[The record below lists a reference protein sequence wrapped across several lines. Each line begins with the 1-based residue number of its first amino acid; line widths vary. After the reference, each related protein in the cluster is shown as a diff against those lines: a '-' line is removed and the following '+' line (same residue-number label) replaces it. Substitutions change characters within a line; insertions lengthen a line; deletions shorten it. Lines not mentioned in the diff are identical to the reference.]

1 MNTKALRQKVLD
13 LAIHGKLVPPA
24 YRQAG
29 KSLENIPAEKEGQW
43 FVYVIE
49 CVDGS
54 FYKGFTTDLIKRYK
68 QHCAGIGAEWTKTH
82 KPKQLFYW
90 EIHYSEKSAIERE
103 KYLKSGCGREWFK
116 NEVVDKPENW
126 ESATVLLEKIRAEK
140 AEKIKKGLP
149 AGRRGELKADKKDS
163 FIFTK
168 ECEFDEDKLGK
179 CSSGTRHKRHY
190 EQFADGTVKD
200 IEDEIPFEVPEG
212 WAWCRLGELFYH
224 TTGKALKKSNNKG
237 SLRKYITTSN
247 LYWNKFDFKE
257 VREMYFTNDELDKCT
272 IKKGDLVLCNGGD
285 VGRAAIWNFDEDICY
300 QNHVSRL
307 RPKIIGINNKL
318 YLYLLM
324 FYKEQGMLNGK
335 GVGITSLSAND
346 LLSGLFPLPPINEQD
361 QIVIK
366 IENIF
371 SQIDYIDD
379 NKSDLQTAIN
389 KTKSKI
395 LDLAIHGKLVPQ
407 DPNDE
412 PAEELLKRIATSD
425 NRPYKKFEE
434 DEVPFIIPFN
444 WKWERL
450 AKISSIISKGTTPR
464 GGKNAYCIEGINYL
478 RVENISADGTINLED
493 INHISENEHLTFLK
507 RSILQE
513 NDVIISIA
521 GTLGKIG
528 IIRKCDLPMNTN
540 QAIAFV
546 RISNLS
552 IINLKYLRYVLESVE
567 LQRLLLSQTKVTSIP
582 NLTLEIINNCPIP
595 LPPIQE
601 QNRIVSKIEELFSDL
616 DSISSNLE

>member
-1 MNTKALRQKVLD
+1 MNTKALRQKILD
-13 LAIHGKLVPPA
+13 LAIHGKLVPQNP
-24 YRQAG
+24 
-29 KSLENIPAEKEGQW
+29 N
-43 FVYVIE
+43 
-49 CVDGS
+49 D
-54 FYKGFTTDLIKRYK
+54 
-68 QHCAGIGAEWTKTH
+68 
-82 KPKQLFYW
+82 
-90 EIHYSEKSAIERE
+90 
-103 KYLKSGCGREWFK
+103 
-116 NEVVDKPENW
+116 

-140 AEKIKKGLP
+140 AEKIKK
-149 AGRRGELKADKKDS
+149 GELKADKKDS

-200 IEDEIPFEVPEG
+200 IEDEIPFDVPEG

-247 LYWNKFDFKE
+247 LYWNKFDFTE

-379 NKSDLQTAIN
+379 NKSELQTAI
-389 KTKSKI
+389 KQAKSKI

-425 NRPYKKFEE
+425 NRPYEKVEE
-434 DEVPFIIPFN
+434 EFDYEIPKN
-444 WKWERL
+444 WRFC
-450 AKISSIISKGTTPR
+450 KIKDVCSVIMGQAPKGE
-464 GGKNAYCIEGINYL
+464 A
-478 RVENISADGTINLED
+478 VSDD
-493 INHISENEHLTFLK
+493 INGMEFH
-507 RSILQE
+507 Q
-513 NDVIISIA
+513 
-521 GTLGKIG
+521 GKIRFGKKYLEESSSFTKHITKIASKDSVLLCVRAPVG
-528 IIRKCDLPMNTN
+528 ILKL
-540 QAIAFV
+540 
-546 RISNLS
+546 L
-552 IINLKYLRYVLESVE
+552 NLKE
-567 LQRLLLSQTKVTSIP
+567 
-582 NLTLEIINNCPIP
+582 
-595 LPPIQE
+595 
-601 QNRIVSKIEELFSDL
+601 
-616 DSISSNLE
+616 

>member
-247 LYWNKFDFKE
+247 LYWNKFDFTE

-425 NRPYKKFEE
+425 NRPYEKMEEEFDYEIPKNWRFCKVKDVCSVIMGQSPEGEAVSDDKNGMEFHQGKICFGKKYLEESSSFTKHITKIAPKDSVLLCVRAPVGIVNITEREICIGRGLCAVIPKYTINSDFWFYWLQSLQSNFEQ
-434 DEVPFIIPFN
+434 
-444 WKWERL
+444 K
-450 AKISSIISKGTTPR
+450 ATGTTFR
-464 GGKNAYCIEGINYL
+464 A
-478 RVENISADGTINLED
+478 ISV
-493 INHISENEHLTFLK
+493 
-507 RSILQE
+507 
-513 NDVIISIA
+513 DVI
-521 GTLGKIG
+521 K
-528 IIRKCDLPMNTN
+528 N
-540 QAIAFV
+540 QIVAI
-546 RISNLS
+546 
-552 IINLKYLRYVLESVE
+552 
-567 LQRLLLSQTKVTSIP
+567 
-582 NLTLEIINNCPIP
+582 
-595 LPPIQE
+595 PPHEE
-601 QNRIVSKIEELFSDL
+601 QNRIVNKINELYEQL
-616 DSISSNLE
+616 DKIVLNLV

>member
-1 MNTKALRQKVLD
+1 MNTKALRQKILD
-13 LAIHGKLVPPA
+13 LAIHGKLVPQNP
-24 YRQAG
+24 
-29 KSLENIPAEKEGQW
+29 N
-43 FVYVIE
+43 
-49 CVDGS
+49 D
-54 FYKGFTTDLIKRYK
+54 
-68 QHCAGIGAEWTKTH
+68 
-82 KPKQLFYW
+82 
-90 EIHYSEKSAIERE
+90 
-103 KYLKSGCGREWFK
+103 
-116 NEVVDKPENW
+116 

-140 AEKIKKGLP
+140 AEKIKKG
-149 AGRRGELKADKKDS
+149 ELKTDKKDS

-200 IEDEIPFEVPEG
+200 IEDEIPFDVPEG

-247 LYWNKFDFKE
+247 LYWNKFDFTE

-379 NKSDLQTAIN
+379 NKSELQTAI
-389 KTKSKI
+389 KQAKSKI

-425 NRPYKKFEE
+425 NRPYKKLSG
-434 DEVPFIIPFN
+434 DEIPFELPKTWIWQKLPDLCSIPITDGTHKTPTYSDKEN
-444 WKWERL
+444 GIPFLSSKDVTSGEIDWSKIKYITKELHEELYKRL
-450 AKISSIISKGTTPR
+450 APQKNDILLAKNGTTGIAALVKDNTVFDIYVTLALIRPISKIIYPQYLLYIINSQFC
-464 GGKNAYCIEGINYL
+464 KNQFNDHLTGIG
-478 RVENISADGTINLED
+478 VPNLHLVD
-493 INHISENEHLTFLK
+493 INKT
-507 RSILQE
+507 
-513 NDVIISIA
+513 V
-521 GTLGKIG
+521 
-528 IIRKCDLPMNTN
+528 
-540 QAIAFV
+540 
-546 RISNLS
+546 
-552 IINLKYLRYVLESVE
+552 
-567 LQRLLLSQTKVTSIP
+567 
-582 NLTLEIINNCPIP
+582 IP
-595 LPPIQE
+595 LPPLSE
-601 QNRIVSKIEELFSDL
+601 QQRIVLKIEELFKYTDIININIK
-616 DSISSNLE
+616 DC